1 MRVTETKFAPAER
14 ETPEKLNDQYRLIQ
28 NNSILPRLLDSL
40 SQMVILL
47 NKERQIVFA
56 NDRFLQLLNI
66 EDQQELIGKRPG
78 EAVGCLYSNVEQ
90 GGCGTSEFCKT
101 CGAINAILES
111 QSGVKSI
118 KECRIRTTKTGA
130 LDFQVSSSPFELD
143 QEQFSIFT
151 ITDISNEKRR
161 QTLERIFF
169 HDVLNC
175 AGGISGLSGLLGEV
189 NDRDEIVELSN
200 LIKRSAD
207 SLIEEIQ
214 MQRQLS
220 AAERGDL
227 ELKMSEIKSSEL
239 TREMKDL
246 YANHEL
252 VKNKN
257 IGIRESSEEFTFTSD
272 RVLLRRILGNM
283 LKNAIEASFNGEL
296 VSLTC
301 TKTDE
306 QVIFAIH
313 NERHIPREIQLQLFQ
328 RSFSTKGSGRGIG
341 TYSMKLLG
349 EKYLGGQVWFESN
362 PENGTSFYLAIK
374 N

>member
-14 ETPEKLNDQYRLIQ
+14 ETPERVNDQHRLIL
-28 NNSILPRLLDSL
+28 NNPILPSLLGSL
-40 SQMVILL
+40 SQMVVLL

-56 NDRFLQLLNI
+56 NDQFSQLLNV
-66 EDQQELIGKRPG
+66 EGQEELIGKRPG
-78 EAVGCLYSNVEQ
+78 EAVGCVYSYVEQ

-101 CGAINAILES
+101 CGAVNAILES
-111 QSGVKSI
+111 QRGLKSI
-118 KECRIRTTKTGA
+118 KECRIRTASAGS
-130 LDFQVSSSPFELD
+130 LDFQVSSSPFELE

-189 NDRDEIVELSN
+189 NDRDEIAELSN

-214 MQRQLS
+214 MQRQLG
-220 AAERGDL
+220 AAEKGDL

-252 VKNKN
+252 VKSKN
-257 IGIRESSEEFTFTSD
+257 IRIKESAEEFSFTSD

-283 LKNAIEASFNGEL
+283 LKNAIEASLTGQA

-301 TKTDE
+301 TRTGE
-306 QVIFAIH
+306 QVVFEVH

-328 RSFSTKGSGRGIG
+328 RSFSTKGTGRGIG

-349 EKYLGGQVWFESN
+349 EKYLGGDVWFESS
-362 PENGTSFYLAIK
+362 PETGTSFYLAIK
-374 N
+374 K

>member
-118 KECRIRTTKTGA
+118 KECRIRTAQTGA

-246 YANHEL
+246 YAKHEL